1 MAGIPSTAAP
11 TNPTSNPSSNPFAA
25 ARPPV
30 STGPQASYAAPLAVL
45 TTLFFM
51 WGGLTSL
58 NDVLIPHLKGIF
70 SLSYFEAMLVQFC
83 FFGAYGLMSIPAGRI
98 VKKMGFKRGIIVGLA
113 GAALGCLMF
122 YPAAAVR
129 SYGVFLTAFFVL
141 ATGIVILQVAANPFV
156 AVLGKPETAS
166 SRLTLTQAFNSL
178 ATWAFPTFIGPVI
191 LAVAGL
197 SAAELAKLT
206 PAAQQAQEAQAVQ
219 LPYVGLAVALA
230 LLSAIVWRSKL
241 PKIDTSGTTGS
252 GEAAG
257 ALPDRGS
264 AWKYR
269 HLVLGAVAIF
279 VYVGAEVAI
288 GSLLVNYFKEPYT
301 LGLAEAEG
309 SKLMARYWLCAMIG
323 RFIGTFT
330 LRKFN
335 PGRVLAAHAVLA
347 SLLVVT
353 STFTNGWTAVITI
366 IAVGLLNSVM
376 FPTIFTIAIDGLGRH
391 TEQGSG
397 ILCAA
402 IVGGAFIPALQGVFA
417 DKAGLHIS
425 FLLPAVCYLY
435 IAWYGLKGQAADA
448 RPATAN

>member
-1 MAGIPSTAAP
+1 MAGIPSPAQSPHRSATPGAVPAGPP
-11 TNPTSNPSSNPFAA
+11 TNY
-25 ARPPV
+25 V
-30 STGPQASYAAPLAVL
+30 VPLSVL

-83 FFGAYGLMSIPAGRI
+83 FFGAYGLMSIPAGRF
-98 VKKMGFKRGIIVGLA
+98 VKAIGFKKGIMVGLA

-122 YPAAAVR
+122 YPAAAIR
-129 SYGVFLTAFFVL
+129 SYGVFLFAFFVL
-141 ATGIVILQVAANPFV
+141 ATGIVVLQVAANPFV

-166 SRLTLTQAFNSL
+166 SRLTLTQAFNSF
-178 ATWAFPTFIGPVI
+178 ATWFFPTFIGPII

-206 PAAQQAQEAQAVQ
+206 PEAKLAQEAQAVQ
-219 LPYVGLAVALA
+219 LPYVVLAVALA
-230 LLSAIVWRSKL
+230 LLSVIVWKSKL
-241 PKIDTSGTTGS
+241 PKIDTASS
-252 GEAAG
+252 EG
-257 ALPDRGS
+257 AGS
-264 AWKYR
+264 AGGATDRASAWSYR
-269 HLVLGAVAIF
+269 HLVLGAVGIF
-279 VYVGAEVAI
+279 MYVGAEVAI

-309 SKLMARYWLCAMIG
+309 TKLMARYWLCAMFG
-323 RFIGTFT
+323 RFIGTFL
-330 LRKFN
+330 LRKVN
-335 PGRVLAAHAVLA
+335 PGKLLAAHAVIA
-347 SLLVVT
+347 SALVVASVMT
-353 STFTNGWTAVITI
+353 TGWTAVITI
-366 IAVGLLNSVM
+366 ILVGLLNSIM
-376 FPTIFTIAIDGLGRH
+376 FPTIFTLAIEGLGRH

-425 FLLPAVCYLY
+425 FILPAVCYLY
-435 IAWYGLKGQAADA
+435 IAWYGLRGHAVDAKPAA
-448 RPATAN
+448 PAA

>member
-1 MAGIPSTAAP
+1 MAGIPSRVESPNAYAAP
-11 TNPTSNPSSNPFAA
+11 T
-25 ARPPV
+25 
-30 STGPQASYAAPLAVL
+30 APLAAGTRNSYFGALSVL

-70 SLSYFEAMLVQFC
+70 SLNYFQAMLVQFC
-83 FFGAYGLMSIPAGRI
+83 FFGAYGLMSIPAGRF
-98 VKKMGFKRGIIVGLA
+98 VKTIGFKKGIIVGLG

-122 YPAAAVR
+122 FPAAAVR
-129 SYGVFLTAFFVL
+129 SYGVFLFAFFVL

-178 ATWAFPTFIGPVI
+178 ATWAFPTFIGPII
-191 LAVAGL
+191 LAIAGL

-219 LPYVGLAVALA
+219 LPYVGLALALA
-230 LLSAIVWRSKL
+230 FLSVIVWRSKL
-241 PKIDTSGTTGS
+241 PKVDTSDTASTADG
-252 GEAAG
+252 AG
-257 ALPDRGS
+257 AFSDRRS
-264 AWKYR
+264 AWQYR

-279 VYVGAEVAI
+279 MYVGAEVAI

-301 LGLAEAEG
+301 LGWPE
-309 SKLMARYWLCAMIG
+309 SKGTRLMPIYWLCAMVG
-323 RFIGTFT
+323 RFIGSGT
-330 LRKFN
+330 LRLFK
-335 PGRVLAAHAVLA
+335 PGRLLATHAVVAALLA
-347 SLLVVT
+347 VT
-353 STFTNGWTAVITI
+353 SALTSGWTAVIAI
-366 IAVGLLNSVM
+366 IAVGLVNSIM
-376 FPTIFTIAIDGLGRH
+376 FPTIFTLAINGLGRH

-417 DKAGLHIS
+417 DSAGLHIS
-425 FLLPAVCYLY
+425 FILPAACYLY
-435 IAWYGLKGQAADA
+435 IAWYGLRGHATDAKAAVRA
-448 RPATAN
+448 SS

>member
-1 MAGIPSTAAP
+1 MAGIPSPAQSPNPYAP
-11 TNPTSNPSSNPFAA
+11 SKAPLADGHPS
-25 ARPPV
+25 
-30 STGPQASYAAPLAVL
+30 YLAPLAVL

-51 WGGLTSL
+51 WGGMTSL

-70 SLSYFEAMLVQFC
+70 SLNYFQAMLVQFC
-83 FFGAYGLMSIPAGRI
+83 FFGAYGLMSIPAGRF
-98 VKKMGFKRGIIVGLA
+98 VKAIGFKKGIIVGLA

-129 SYGVFLTAFFVL
+129 SYGVFLFAFFVL

-178 ATWAFPTFIGPVI
+178 ATWAFPTFIGPII

-219 LPYVGLAVALA
+219 LPYVCLAVALA
-230 LLSAIVWRSKL
+230 LLSVIVWRSKL
-241 PKIDTSGTTGS
+241 PKIDTAGTTDAG
-252 GEAAG
+252 AG

-264 AWKYR
+264 AWRYR

-279 VYVGAEVAI
+279 MYVGAEVAI

-301 LGLAEAEG
+301 LGLVE
-309 SKLMARYWLCAMIG
+309 SKGTRLMPWYWLCAMIG
-323 RFIGTFT
+323 RFIGSGT
-330 LRKFN
+330 LRVFK
-335 PGRVLAAHAVLA
+335 PGKLLATHAVIAALLA
-347 SLLVVT
+347 LT
-353 STFTNGWTAVITI
+353 SALTTGYTAVATI
-366 IAVGLLNSVM
+366 IAVGLMNSIM
-376 FPTIFTIAIDGLGRH
+376 FPTIFTLAIDGLGRH

-417 DKAGLHIS
+417 DSAGLHIS
-425 FLLPAVCYLY
+425 FVLPAACYVY
-435 IAWYGLKGQAADA
+435 IAWYGIKGHATDAKARAA
-448 RPATAN
+448 N

>member
-1 MAGIPSTAAP
+1 MAGIPSRVESPNAYAPPTAA
-11 TNPTSNPSSNPFAA
+11 
-25 ARPPV
+25 
-30 STGPQASYAAPLAVL
+30 LADGTRNRHFGALSIL

-70 SLSYFEAMLVQFC
+70 SLNYFQAMLVQFC
-83 FFGAYGLMSIPAGRI
+83 FFGAYGLMSIPAGRF
-98 VKKMGFKRGIIVGLA
+98 VKTIGFKKGIIVGLG

-122 YPAAAVR
+122 FPAAAVR
-129 SYGVFLTAFFVL
+129 SYGVFLFAFFVL

-178 ATWAFPTFIGPVI
+178 ATWAFPTFIGPII
-191 LAVAGL
+191 LAIAGL

-219 LPYVGLAVALA
+219 LPYVGLALALA
-230 LLSAIVWRSKL
+230 FLSVIVWRSKL
-241 PKIDTSGTTGS
+241 PKVDTSDTAGTADG
-252 GEAAG
+252 AAG
-257 ALPDRGS
+257 ALSERRS
-264 AWKYR
+264 AWQYR

-279 VYVGAEVAI
+279 MYVGAEVAI

-301 LGLAEAEG
+301 LGWPE
-309 SKLMARYWLCAMIG
+309 SKGTRLMPIYWLCAMVG
-323 RFIGTFT
+323 RFIGSGT
-330 LRKFN
+330 LRLFK
-335 PGRVLAAHAVLA
+335 PGRLLATHAVVAALLA
-347 SLLVVT
+347 VT
-353 STFTNGWTAVITI
+353 SALTSGWTAVIAI
-366 IAVGLLNSVM
+366 IAVGLVNSIM
-376 FPTIFTIAIDGLGRH
+376 FPTIFTLAIDGLGRH

-417 DKAGLHIS
+417 DSAGLHIS
-425 FLLPAVCYLY
+425 FILPAACYLY
-435 IAWYGLKGQAADA
+435 IAWYGMRGHATDATKAAA
-448 RPATAN
+448 R

>member
-1 MAGIPSTAAP
+1 MAGIPSPAQSPNRSVTPDAVPATPP
-11 TNPTSNPSSNPFAA
+11 TNYL
-25 ARPPV
+25 V
-30 STGPQASYAAPLAVL
+30 PLSVL

-70 SLSYFEAMLVQFC
+70 SLSYFQAMLVQFC

-98 VKKMGFKRGIIVGLA
+98 VKWMGFKKGIMVGLA

-122 YPAAAVR
+122 YPAASAR
-129 SYGVFLTAFFVL
+129 SYALFLFAFFVL

-178 ATWAFPTFIGPVI
+178 ATWAFPTFIGPII

-197 SAAELAKLT
+197 SAAELAKMT

-219 LPYVGLAVALA
+219 LPYVGLALALA
-230 LLSAIVWRSKL
+230 LLSVIVWRSKL
-241 PKIDTSGTTGS
+241 PKIDTAGTTDAG
-252 GEAAG
+252 ADG

-301 LGLAEAEG
+301 LGLAEAQG

-323 RFIGTFT
+323 RFIGSLFT
-330 LRKFN
+330 LRKFK
-335 PGRVLAAHAVLA
+335 PGKVLAAHAVIA
-347 SLLVVT
+347 SLLVLT
-353 STFTNGWTAVITI
+353 SVMTTGWTAVITI
-366 IAVGLLNSVM
+366 VAVGLLNSVM
-376 FPTIFTIAIDGLGRH
+376 FPTIFTLAIDGLGRH

-397 ILCAA
+397 ILCTA
-402 IVGGAFIPALQGVFA
+402 IVGGAFIPLLQGKIA
-417 DKAGLHIS
+417 DVAGLHIS
-425 FLLPAVCYLY
+425 FVVPILCYLY
-435 IAWYGLKGQAADA
+435 IAWYGLRGHPPEQRAPI
-448 RPATAN
+448 PATVGLPPG

>member
-1 MAGIPSTAAP
+1 MAGIPSRVESPNAHAASTATRADG
-11 TNPTSNPSSNPFAA
+11 SPSYI
-25 ARPPV
+25 V
-30 STGPQASYAAPLAVL
+30 PLSVL

-70 SLSYFEAMLVQFC
+70 SLSYFQAMLVQFC
-83 FFGAYGLMSIPAGRI
+83 FFGAYGLMSIPAGRF
-98 VKKMGFKRGIIVGLA
+98 VKAIGFKTGIMVGLA

-129 SYGVFLTAFFVL
+129 SYGVFLFAFFVL

-178 ATWAFPTFIGPVI
+178 ATWAFPTFIGPII

-197 SAAELAKLT
+197 SVAELAKLT

-230 LLSAIVWRSKL
+230 LLSVIVWRSKL
-241 PKIDTSGTTGS
+241 PKIDTSGTSGS
-252 GEAAG
+252 SDAAGSAG

-269 HLVLGAVAIF
+269 HLVFGAGAIF

-301 LGLAEAEG
+301 LGLPEAQG
-309 SKLMARYWLCAMIG
+309 SKLMARYWLCAMVG
-323 RFIGTFT
+323 RFIGSLFT
-330 LRKFN
+330 LRRFK
-335 PGRVLAAHAVLA
+335 PGKVLAAHAVIA

-353 STFTNGWTAVITI
+353 SVLTTGWTAVITI

-376 FPTIFTIAIDGLGRH
+376 FPTIFTLAIDGLGRH

-402 IVGGAFIPALQGVFA
+402 IVGGAFIPGLQGLLA
-417 DKAGLHIS
+417 DSAGLHIS
-425 FLLPAVCYLY
+425 FVLPAICYVY
-435 IAWYGLKGQAADA
+435 IAWYGLRGHAADA
-448 RPATAN
+448 KPVGSSA